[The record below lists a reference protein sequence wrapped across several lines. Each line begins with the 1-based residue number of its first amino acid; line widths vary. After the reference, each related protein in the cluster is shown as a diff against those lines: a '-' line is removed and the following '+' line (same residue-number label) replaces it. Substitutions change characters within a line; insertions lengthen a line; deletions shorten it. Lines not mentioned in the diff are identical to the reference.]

1 MLRVLPAV
9 IEIGLLLYCL
19 IDCIQA
25 PDGTVR
31 NLPKWGWIV
40 MIVLLPWIG
49 PIAYLIAGRPRREDA
64 RNGAPW
70 APPGRPD
77 GRASR
82 PAPRAPRAPRGPDD
96 DPDFLRD
103 LNRKRRGA
111 QDSADGPDG
120 EPPTTPPAT
129 PPPSST

>member
-1 MLRVLPAV
+1 MLRVLPALV
-9 IEIGLLLYCL
+9 EIGLLLYCL

-40 MIVLLPWIG
+40 LIILVPWIG

-70 APPGRPD
+70 SPPGRPG
-77 GRASR
+77 GRGGR
-82 PAPRAPRAPRGPDD
+82 PAPQAPRGPDD

-111 QDSADGPDG
+111 KDDPEG
-120 EPPTTPPAT
+120 EPPTTPPA
-129 PPPSST
+129 PPVPPTQS

>member
-40 MIVLLPWIG
+40 LIVLVPWIG
-49 PIAYLIAGRPRREDA
+49 PVAYLIAGRPRREGA
-64 RNGAPW
+64 TSGAPW
-70 APPGRPD
+70 SPPGRPD

-82 PAPRAPRAPRGPDD
+82 PGPRAPRGPDD

-103 LNRKRRGA
+103 LNRQRREA
-111 QDSADGPDG
+111 QEGTEG
-120 EPPTTPPAT
+120 EPPGPTPPG
-129 PPPSST
+129 PS

>member
-40 MIVLLPWIG
+40 LIVLVPWIG
-49 PIAYLIAGRPRREDA
+49 PVAYLIAGRPRREGVTS
-64 RNGAPW
+64 GAPW
-70 APPGRPD
+70 SPPGRPD
-77 GRASR
+77 GRTSR
-82 PAPRAPRAPRGPDD
+82 PAPRAPRGPDD

-103 LNRKRRGA
+103 LNRQRREAPEGTGGA
-111 QDSADGPDG
+111 EGTEGTEGDP
-120 EPPTTPPAT
+120 EPPAAT
-129 PPPSST
+129 S